1 MGAARRAQARGSD
14 VSEGPQVMIRVY
26 WDGELDPFAEFE
38 VAAGTVI
45 PTVGQTL
52 EIRETVQ
59 TAERLPKE
67 IVQPAVVL
75 AVQPE
80 LMLRR
85 SGHLFGLD
93 TSEPVWHYQL
103 RVTLANPEREK
114 RYG

>member
-1 MGAARRAQARGSD
+1 
-14 VSEGPQVMIRVY
+14 MIRVY

-45 PTVGQTL
+45 PTVGQTI
-52 EIRETVQ
+52 EVRQTVQ
-59 TAERLPKE
+59 TVERFAKE

-80 LMLRR
+80 LMLRS
-85 SGHLFGLD
+85 SGHLFGPMS
-93 TSEPVWHYQL
+93 SEPAWHYQL